1 MKIQYRFSGKAYLHD
16 FGWYLISLPKDV
28 SEEIRTNFKS
38 EEEGWGRLK
47 ASAQIGNTEWQT
59 AIWFAAKTG
68 CYLLPIKAEI
78 RKKEKL
84 DMSKTLEVI
93 VMI

>member
-1 MKIQYRFSGKAYLHD
+1 MKIQYHFSGNAYRHE
-16 FGWYLISLPKDV
+16 FGWYLISLPNDI

-47 ASAQIGNTEWQT
+47 ASAKIGNTEWKT
-59 AIWFAAKTG
+59 AIWYAAKNG
-68 CYLLPIKAEI
+68 CYLLPIKAEV

-84 DMSKTLEVI
+84 NMDEVLHVI
-93 VMI
+93 VFI